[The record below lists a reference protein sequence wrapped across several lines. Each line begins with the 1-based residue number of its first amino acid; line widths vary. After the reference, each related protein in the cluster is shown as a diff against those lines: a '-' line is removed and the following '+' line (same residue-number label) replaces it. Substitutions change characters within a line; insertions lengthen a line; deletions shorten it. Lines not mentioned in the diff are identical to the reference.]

1 MIEISMANF
10 EDQVIQSKIPVIMEF
25 GAVWCAPCKRLEPE
39 LEKLQNQWKD
49 KFVLAHVNVDQD
61 PDLAMQFSVMSV
73 PTTVLVKDGQEVERF
88 IGFKP
93 IGKMI
98 DLFEDYID

>member
-1 MIEISMANF
+1 MENF
-10 EDQVIQSKIPVIMEF
+10 ENQVIQSKIPVIMEF

-39 LEKLQNQWKD
+39 LEKLHDQWRE

-73 PTTVLVKDGQEVERF
+73 PTTVLIKDGEEKERF
-88 IGFKP
+88 VGFKP

-98 DLFEDYID
+98 ELFEDYID

>member
-1 MIEISMANF
+1 MIEISEANF
-10 EDQVIQSKIPVIMEF
+10 ESQVLQSKIPVIIEF

-39 LEKLQNQWKD
+39 LEKLQEQWKD
-49 KFVLAHVNVDQD
+49 KFILAHVNVDQD
-61 PDLAMQFSVMSV
+61 TDLAMQFTVMSV
-73 PTTVLVKDGQEVERF
+73 PTTILIKDGQEMERF

-98 DLFEDYID
+98 ELFEDYID

>member
-39 LEKLQNQWKD
+39 LEKLHDQWKD

-73 PTTVLVKDGQEVERF
+73 PTTVMVKDGQEKERF

-98 DLFEDYID
+98 ELFEDYID

>member
-39 LEKLQNQWKD
+39 LEKLHDQWKD

-73 PTTVLVKDGQEVERF
+73 PTTVLVKDGQEKERF

-98 DLFEDYID
+98 ELFEDYID